1 MNRGTVVLALCLA
14 ATSLIAA
21 ATQIRDTAY
30 TGFGGQLFTGRITI
44 SAPQMTTQD
53 GCTVLRW
60 EQTYTVTNG
69 VIALDLEPNDTAT
82 PPGTQY
88 VVVYHP
94 RLGPAWSERW
104 SVATIST
111 GSLRINQVRMP
122 EPPPPKITPYGT
134 ASRYRDG
141 EVPTG
146 TLNGTNRTFILAVAP
161 DPPAS
166 LILIRNGL
174 VQRAGLDYTLTARTI
189 EFVLG
194 GIPQADD
201 LLQAW
206 YRF

>member
-1 MNRGTVVLALCLA
+1 MRRGTVTLALCLA
-14 ATSLIAA
+14 VTSLIAA
-21 ATQIRDTAY
+21 TTPIRDTAY
-30 TGFGGQLFTGRITI
+30 TGFGGQLFTRMTVT
-44 SAPQMTTQD
+44 APQMTTQD
-53 GCTVLRW
+53 GRTILRW

-94 RLGPAWSERW
+94 RSGPAWSERW
-104 SVATIST
+104 SVPAANST
-111 GSLRINQVRMP
+111 GTVRLNQVRVP
-122 EPPPPKITPYGT
+122 VSSPPKIAPAGA
-134 ASRYRDG
+134 ASRYQDG

-146 TLNGTNRTFILAVAP
+146 ILDGTNRTFILALAP

-174 VQRAGLDYTLTARTI
+174 VQRAGLDFTLTARTI

-194 GIPQADD
+194 VPQAGD